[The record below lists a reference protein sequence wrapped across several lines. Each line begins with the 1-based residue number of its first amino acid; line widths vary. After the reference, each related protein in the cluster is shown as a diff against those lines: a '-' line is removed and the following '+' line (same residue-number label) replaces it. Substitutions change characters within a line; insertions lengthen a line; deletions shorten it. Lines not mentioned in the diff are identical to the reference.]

1 MSKPWRTLAIAAALW
16 LGTENAL
23 AASAP
28 EPRYGPCRAEHVSDG
43 NTADLRCGA
52 ELVRVRLV
60 HVATPARDETGY
72 DEARRALHALLRG
85 RELFLAFELP
95 GRPTLD
101 RDGLLRVYL
110 YDHAG
115 QNMNIAMVS
124 LGWASYAATD
134 GFDPLAARFQAAE
147 REARAEQ
154 RAMWTVWAYTVGRG
168 GPLGA
173 SER

>member
-1 MSKPWRTLAIAAALW
+1 MSWTLGSLALAAALW
-16 LGTENAL
+16 LGSADAH

-28 EPRYGPCRAEHVSDG
+28 EPRYGPCRAEHVIDG

-60 HVATPARDETGY
+60 RVATPERGETGY
-72 DEARRALHALLRG
+72 DEAGRALHALLRG

-115 QNMNIAMVS
+115 QNMNIAMLS
-124 LGWASYAATD
+124 LGWASYASSD
-134 GFDPLAARFQAAE
+134 GYDPLASRFQAAE

-154 RAMWTVWAYTVGRG
+154 RAMWTVWAYTAGRG